1 MPKIKFEYKIAF
13 AYLLIGGLWISF
25 SDRFL
30 NSVIRDVDVLT
41 QLQTYKGWFYVFL
54 TALLFFL
61 FLKKHLNELRATRAE
76 LLEHKNNLEKLVQDK
91 TKDLDVVIEKLEQK
105 NKEINLKNNKLEST
119 LQELKEM
126 QAQLLQA
133 EKMASIGILTAG
145 IAHEINN
152 PLNYILGGLTGL
164 QNYFEEQKIE
174 DEKILLFTNSI
185 ETGIN
190 RVNTIVSGLNNFSRN
205 NNTFDESCNIN
216 EIIDNCLNIIGNQLK
231 HRINVVKNY
240 AEPAPIVKGNVG
252 QLHQVFLNILVNATQ
267 AISEKGG
274 IDILTENK
282 KDSIFIQISDD
293 GCGIAQDDLPKITD
307 PFFTTKEPGEGTGL
321 GLSITYNL
329 ITAHKGLLNFE
340 SQVNKGTKVRV
351 ELPKGE

>member
-30 NSVIRDVDVLT
+30 NTIIRDPDYLT
-41 QLQTYKGWFYVFL
+41 EIQTYKGWFYVL
-54 TALLFFL
+54 VTAILFFL
-61 FLKKHLNELRATRAE
+61 FLKKHLSELRSTRNELEA
-76 LLEHKNNLEKLVQDK
+76 HKNNLQQLVQEK
-91 TKDLDVVIEKLEQK
+91 TRNLDIAIRELEIK
-105 NKEINLKNNKLEST
+105 NKEINLKNSKLEST

-126 QAQLLQA
+126 QAQLFQA

-164 QNYFEEQKIE
+164 QSYFDEEKIE

-185 ETGIN
+185 EIGIN

-205 NNTFDESCNIN
+205 NNTFDETCNIN
-216 EIIDNCLNIIGNQLK
+216 EIVDNCLNIIGNQLK

-240 AEPAPIVKGNVG
+240 AEPAPILKGNVG

-267 AISEKGG
+267 AIPEKGS
-274 IDILTENK
+274 INIRTENK
-282 KDSIFIQISDD
+282 KDSIFIQISDT
-293 GCGIAQDDLPKITD
+293 GCGIEQDDLPKITD

-329 ITAHKGLLNFE
+329 ITAHKGRLNFE

>member
-267 AISEKGG
+267 AISEKGS